1 MKIIAL
7 FLGIASAHKLRG
19 DDSGLNGNGTKQTNL
34 SGVDIYEDLPD
45 WHVPK

>member
-19 DDSGLNGNGTKQTNL
+19 NDNGTKQTDL

-45 WHVPK
+45 WHIPK